1 MKVTTIPKSEC
12 RNHKAL
18 KRVLSTHLDYFER
31 LTNWAEMAD
40 WLQKLARH
48 IETYD
53 TIYLPCKKA
62 IAKRL
67 NQSLNIPNLP
77 IGIHRTN
84 MTIYDLVFDI
94 LSKRKS
100 ALAKNI
106 AIFSFGL
113 FSMFKKAQLEIK
125 HSIIGLFEKYY
136 LPMQE
141 QLVPMLNGLIGCLLS
156 GMNDSETEMKGKILK
171 LLIKINN
178 CVGDHVYM
186 SALWQV
192 LLKNS
197 QTQIQCIKALVHK
210 LEKSKDKL
218 KVTRKTQNPVL
229 NETDNGS
236 LIVVD
241 DQETLI
247 QIPKKTTNPKFPNQ
261 SRRELTEEDV
271 KKRKQAFGKLV
282 ESLKKGNEEDV
293 RVNFF
298 PNNCMVVNAI
308 IKCLENPDVHVVKG
322 ILDLL
327 IAYIGFQKG
336 KTFIYSTPKLFFI
349 FVNIPLIILS
359 PISAHTCCH
368 NTHNKKK
375 PQS

>member
-1 MKVTTIPKSEC
+1 MKNDLIPKSDC
-12 RNHKAL
+12 KNHKAL
-18 KRVLSTHLDYFER
+18 KRVLNSHLDYFER

-53 TIYLPCKKA
+53 TLYLPCKKA

-67 NQSLNIPNLP
+67 NQCLNIPNLP

-94 LSKRKS
+94 LSKRRS

-125 HSIIGLFEKYY
+125 HSIIGLFEQYY
-136 LPMQE
+136 LPMGE

-171 LLIKINN
+171 LLAKINT
-178 CVGDHVYM
+178 CVGDHVYT

-197 QTQIQCIKALVHK
+197 QTQLQCIKALIHK

-218 KVTRKTQNPVL
+218 KSFKKKNFEPVHDSIIDDD
-229 NETDNGS
+229 DNDE
-236 LIVVD
+236 I
-241 DQETLI
+241 I
-247 QIPKKTTNPKFPNQ
+247 RIPQKTTPPNISGIKNTQ
-261 SRRELTEEDV
+261 IDTIDLNRQKD
-271 KKRKQAFGKLV
+271 AFHKMI
-282 ESLKKGNEEDV
+282 SNLKKGDNDDI
-293 RVNFF
+293 RLNFF
-298 PNNCMVVNAI
+298 PNSCMVVNAV
-308 IKCLENPDVHVVKG
+308 IKCLLNPNVHVVKG

-327 IAYIGFQKG
+327 IAYISFKKG
-336 KTFIYSTPKLFFI
+336 KTKVI
-349 FVNIPLIILS
+349 FLYN
-359 PISAHTCCH
+359 
-368 NTHNKKK
+368 
-375 PQS
+375 

>member
-1 MKVTTIPKSEC
+1 MIPKEDC

-18 KRVLSTHLDYFER
+18 KRVLTSHLDYFER

-53 TIYLPCKKA
+53 TLYLPCKKA

-67 NQSLNIPNLP
+67 NQCLNIPNLP
-77 IGIHRTN
+77 IGIYRTN

-156 GMNDSETEMKGKILK
+156 GMNDSETEMKSKILK
-171 LLIKINN
+171 LLIKINA

-218 KVTRKTQNPVL
+218 KLFRK
-229 NETDNGS
+229 S
-236 LIVVD
+236 VD
-241 DQETLI
+241 DSNLVRDSDNPSLVLPDDQDPKI
-247 QIPKKTTNPKFPNQ
+247 QIPKKTTMPKFPGK
-261 SRRELTEEDV
+261 SVRELTPEDLE
-271 KKRKQAFGKLV
+271 KRRLAFQKMVGD
-282 ESLKKGNEEDV
+282 LKKGDEEDV

-298 PNNCMVVNAI
+298 PNNCMVVNAV

-327 IAYIGFQKG
+327 IAYIGFKKG
-336 KTFIYSTPKLFFI
+336 TFCF
-349 FVNIPLIILS
+349 
-359 PISAHTCCH
+359 
-368 NTHNKKK
+368 
-375 PQS
+375 

>member
-1 MKVTTIPKSEC
+1 MIPKEDC

-18 KRVLSTHLDYFER
+18 KRVLTSHLDYFER

-53 TIYLPCKKA
+53 TLYLPCKKA

-67 NQSLNIPNLP
+67 NQCLNIPNLP

-156 GMNDSETEMKGKILK
+156 GMNDSETEMKSKILK
-171 LLIKINN
+171 LLIKINA

-218 KVTRKTQNPVL
+218 KLFRK
-229 NETDNGS
+229 S
-236 LIVVD
+236 VD
-241 DQETLI
+241 DSNLVRDSDNPSLVLPDDQDPKI
-247 QIPKKTTNPKFPNQ
+247 QIPKKTTMPKFPGK
-261 SRRELTEEDV
+261 SVRELTPEDLE
-271 KKRKQAFGKLV
+271 KRRLAFQKMVGD
-282 ESLKKGNEEDV
+282 LKKGDEEDV

-298 PNNCMVVNAI
+298 PNNCMVINAV

-327 IAYIGFQKG
+327 IAYIGFKKG
-336 KTFIYSTPKLFFI
+336 TFCF
-349 FVNIPLIILS
+349 
-359 PISAHTCCH
+359 
-368 NTHNKKK
+368 
-375 PQS
+375 

>member
-1 MKVTTIPKSEC
+1 MIPKSEC
-12 RNHKAL
+12 KNHKAL
-18 KRVLSTHLDYFER
+18 KRVLSSHLDYFER

-53 TIYLPCKKA
+53 TLYLPCKKA

-67 NQSLNIPNLP
+67 NQCLNIPNLP

-94 LSKRKS
+94 LSKRRT

-125 HSIIGLFEKYY
+125 HSIIELFEKYY
-136 LPMQE
+136 LPMGE

-171 LLIKINN
+171 LLVKVNS
-178 CVGDHVYM
+178 CVGDHVYS

-197 QTQIQCIKALVHK
+197 QTQLQCIKALIHK

-218 KVTRKTQNPVL
+218 KIYKKKQEN
-229 NETDNGS
+229 NEIMHESIINDN
-236 LIVVD
+236 D
-241 DQETLI
+241 DDEI
-247 QIPKKTTNPKFPNQ
+247 IRIPQKTTMPNLPGNKN
-261 SRRELTEEDV
+261 EPEPVDI
-271 KKRKQAFGKLV
+271 KKEKEAFHKMIAN
-282 ESLKKGNEEDV
+282 LKKGNNDDL
-293 RVNFF
+293 RMNFF
-298 PNNCMVVNAI
+298 PNSCMVVNAV
-308 IKCLENPDVHVVKG
+308 IKCLLNPNVHVVKG

-327 IAYIGFQKG
+327 IAYISFKKG
-336 KTFIYSTPKLFFI
+336 K
-349 FVNIPLIILS
+349 N
-359 PISAHTCCH
+359 H
-368 NTHNKKK
+368 
-375 PQS
+375 

>member
-1 MKVTTIPKSEC
+1 MIPKEDC

-18 KRVLSTHLDYFER
+18 KRVLTSHLDYFER

-53 TIYLPCKKA
+53 TLYLPCKKA

-67 NQSLNIPNLP
+67 NQCLNIPNLP

-156 GMNDSETEMKGKILK
+156 GMNDSETEMKSKILK
-171 LLIKINN
+171 LLIKINA

-218 KVTRKTQNPVL
+218 KLFRK
-229 NETDNGS
+229 S
-236 LIVVD
+236 VD
-241 DQETLI
+241 DSNLVRDSDNPSLVLPDDQDPKI
-247 QIPKKTTNPKFPNQ
+247 QIPKKTTMPKFPGK
-261 SRRELTEEDV
+261 SVRELTPEDLE
-271 KKRKQAFGKLV
+271 KRRLAFQKMVGD
-282 ESLKKGNEEDV
+282 LKKGDEEDV

-298 PNNCMVVNAI
+298 PNNCMVVNAV

-327 IAYIGFQKG
+327 IAYIGFKKG
-336 KTFIYSTPKLFFI
+336 TFCF
-349 FVNIPLIILS
+349 
-359 PISAHTCCH
+359 
-368 NTHNKKK
+368 
-375 PQS
+375 

>member
-1 MKVTTIPKSEC
+1 MKKKQIPKSDC
-12 RNHKAL
+12 KNHKAL
-18 KRVLSTHLDYFER
+18 KRVLTSHLDYFER

-53 TIYLPCKKA
+53 TIYLPCKKS

-67 NQSLNIPNLP
+67 NQCLNIPNLP

-136 LPMQE
+136 LPMEE

-171 LLIKINN
+171 LLIKINQ

-197 QTQIQCIKALVHK
+197 QTQLQCIKALIHK

-218 KVTRKTQNPVL
+218 KIVKKNPEL
-229 NETDNGS
+229 GDDPDAGKDESIIDLDDNDEV
-236 LIVVD
+236 IR
-241 DQETLI
+241 
-247 QIPKKTTNPKFPNQ
+247 IPQKTTQPNLNNNSQ
-261 SRRELTEEDV
+261 ISVRDLSPGELA
-271 KKRKQAFGKLV
+271 KRQEAFIKMINN
-282 ESLKKGNEEDV
+282 LKKGNQEDQ
-293 RVNFF
+293 RFNFF
-298 PNNCMVVNAI
+298 PNNCMVVNSI
-308 IKCLENPDVHVVKG
+308 IKCLQNPNVHVVKG

-327 IAYIGFQKG
+327 IAYISFKKG
-336 KTFIYSTPKLFFI
+336 IWI
-349 FVNIPLIILS
+349 FTINNI
-359 PISAHTCCH
+359 
-368 NTHNKKK
+368 
-375 PQS
+375 

>member
-1 MKVTTIPKSEC
+1 MKNKHIPKSEC
-12 RNHKAL
+12 KNHKAL
-18 KRVLSTHLDYFER
+18 KRVLTSHLDYFEK

-67 NQSLNIPNLP
+67 NQCLNIPNLP

-171 LLIKINN
+171 LLIKVNG

-197 QTQIQCIKALVHK
+197 QTQLQCIKALVHK

-218 KVTRKTQNPVL
+218 KGFKKKEVPKGGERGNISDFDDNDEVIRIPQKTILPNL
-229 NETDNGS
+229 KEGS
-236 LIVVD
+236 
-241 DQETLI
+241 E
-247 QIPKKTTNPKFPNQ
+247 
-261 SRRELTEEDV
+261 RELTVEDLN
-271 KKRKQAFGKLV
+271 KRKEAYQKMV
-282 ESLKKGNEEDV
+282 ENLMKGNQEDV

-308 IKCLENPDVHVVKG
+308 IKCLQNPDVHVVKG

-327 IAYIGFQKG
+327 IAYTGFKKG
-336 KTFIYSTPKLFFI
+336 NVLAGEI
-349 FVNIPLIILS
+349 FLI
-359 PISAHTCCH
+359 CR
-368 NTHNKKK
+368 
-375 PQS
+375 

>member
-1 MKVTTIPKSEC
+1 MNSKHIPKSEC
-12 RNHKAL
+12 KNHKAL
-18 KRVLSTHLDYFER
+18 KRVLISHLDYFER

-53 TIYLPCKKA
+53 TIYLPCKKS

-67 NQSLNIPNLP
+67 NQCLNIPNLP

-171 LLIKINN
+171 LLIKINV

-197 QTQIQCIKALVHK
+197 QTQLQCIKAIVHK

-218 KVTRKTQNPVL
+218 KVTKKKKQSL
-229 NETDNGS
+229 NRPNDSKVIDNES
-236 LIVVD
+236 IIDLD
-241 DQETLI
+241 DNDEVI
-247 QIPKKTTNPKFPNQ
+247 RIPQKTTQPNL
-261 SRRELTEEDV
+261 SNMSTKSIKVLTPEDLE
-271 KKRKQAFGKLV
+271 KRKDAFV
-282 ESLKKGNEEDV
+282 RMINNLKKGNQDDP
-293 RVNFF
+293 RLNYF
-298 PNNCMVVNAI
+298 PNNCMVVNSI
-308 IKCLENPDVHVVKG
+308 IKCLQNSNVHVVKG

-327 IAYIGFQKG
+327 IAYISFKEG
-336 KTFIYSTPKLFFI
+336 KRI
-349 FVNIPLIILS
+349 
-359 PISAHTCCH
+359 A
-368 NTHNKKK
+368 
-375 PQS
+375 